1 MKEFLETI
9 FQFSVL
15 AFVVGSMIA
24 MGLNLTIRQIAK
36 PLRNVRLVTLVLAA
50 NFLAVP
56 FFAYLLVELLPLSMG
71 VKEGI
76 ILLSV
81 AAGAPFLPKLACIA
95 KSDPAMSIALM
106 LLLMV
111 ATVFY
116 MPLVLPYFLKGTEV
130 DSLQIAKSLVTLML
144 VPLVASLY
152 VKAHFQTTAERLR
165 PVFVKIS
172 DFALV
177 ILAGALILLHTKS
190 ILGLWGWGLVSIL
203 LLLTGAMGIGY
214 IFGFGNPERRFML
227 SIATAQRN
235 ISAAILVASRN
246 FDDPEVTLTMVAAAI
261 LGLLIMLPYARA
273 RGKCAI
279 DLQINEKETQWEKDI

>member
-1 MKEFLETI
+1 MREVLETLYEL
-9 FQFSVL
+9 SVL
-15 AFVVGSMIA
+15 LFVVGSMVS
-24 MGLNLTIRQIAK
+24 MGLNLTIRQILQ
-36 PLRNVRLVTLVLAA
+36 PLGNVRLVTLTLAA

-56 FFAYLLVELLPLSMG
+56 LFAWGLVALLPLTPG

-95 KSDPAMSIALM
+95 RSDPAASIALM

-116 MPLVLPYFLKGTEV
+116 MPLVLPLMIKGTVV
-130 DSLQIAKSLVTLML
+130 DAAGIARSLVTLML
-144 VPLVASLY
+144 VPLLLGLFVRARFEKFALRLY
-152 VKAHFQTTAERLR
+152 

-172 DFALV
+172 DISLV
-177 ILAGALILLHTKS
+177 TLAVSLIILHTKS
-190 ILGLWGWGLVSIL
+190 IAGLWGWGLGAIL
-203 LLLTGAMGIGY
+203 LLLLGAMAIGHLV
-214 IFGFGNPERRFML
+214 GAGGGRESRFVL

-235 ISAAILVASRN
+235 ISAAILVAARN
-246 FDDPEVTLTMVAAAI
+246 FNDPEVTLTMVAAAI

-273 RGKCAI
+273 RGKCMLEPRA
-279 DLQINEKETQWEKDI
+279 ET

>member
-1 MKEFLETI
+1 MREVLETLYGL
-9 FQFSVL
+9 SVL
-15 AFVVGSMIA
+15 LFVVGSMVS
-24 MGLNLTIRQIAK
+24 MGLNLTIRQILQ
-36 PLRNVRLVTLVLAA
+36 PLGNLRLVTLTLAA

-56 FFAYLLVELLPLSMG
+56 LFAWGLVELLPLTLG

-95 KSDPAMSIALM
+95 RSDPAASIALM

-116 MPLVLPYFLKGTEV
+116 MPLVLPLMIEGTVV
-130 DSLQIAKSLVTLML
+130 DAAGIARSLVTLML
-144 VPLVASLY
+144 VPLILGLFVRARFEKFALRLY
-152 VKAHFQTTAERLR
+152 

-172 DFALV
+172 DISLV
-177 ILAGALILLHTKS
+177 TLAVSLILLHTKS
-190 ILGLWGWGLVSIL
+190 IAGLWGWGLGAIL
-203 LLLTGAMGIGY
+203 LLLLGAMAIGY
-214 IFGFGNPERRFML
+214 LFGVGGRESRFIL
-227 SIATAQRN
+227 SIATAQRK
-235 ISAAILVASRN
+235 ISAAILVAAHN

-273 RGKCAI
+273 RGKCV
-279 DLQINEKETQWEKDI
+279 LEPRTET

>member
-1 MKEFLETI
+1 MREVLETLYEL
-9 FQFSVL
+9 SVL
-15 AFVVGSMIA
+15 LFVVGSMVS
-24 MGLNLTIRQIAK
+24 MGLNLTIRQILQ
-36 PLRNVRLVTLVLAA
+36 PLGNLRLVTLTLAA

-56 FFAYLLVELLPLSMG
+56 LFAWGLVELLPLTLG

-95 KSDPAMSIALM
+95 RSDPAASIALM

-116 MPLVLPYFLKGTEV
+116 MPLVLPLMIEGTVV
-130 DSLQIAKSLVTLML
+130 DAAGIARSLVTLML
-144 VPLVASLY
+144 VPLLLGLFVRARFERTALKLY
-152 VKAHFQTTAERLR
+152 PF
-165 PVFVKIS
+165 FVKIS
-172 DFALV
+172 DISLV
-177 ILAGALILLHTKS
+177 TLAVSLILLHTKS
-190 ILGLWGWGLVSIL
+190 IAGLWGWGLGAIL
-203 LLLTGAMGIGY
+203 LLLLGAMAIGY
-214 IFGFGNPERRFML
+214 LFGFGEGESRFVL

-235 ISAAILVASRN
+235 ISAAILVAARN

-273 RGKCAI
+273 RGKCV
-279 DLQINEKETQWEKDI
+279 LEPQTET